1 VAGCKQLDWD
11 EPRRLIDVGLSTN
24 TWSDR
29 FAMIDLDEQ
38 DQGQYDDRTDSYAV
52 NTAGMLVRRDVW
64 DKLGGF
70 DPALPGPGD
79 DIDFC
84 ARVRLAGHRVV
95 VVPEAKMLHVAHR
108 PQGQGTSTAARK
120 AAVYTRLKH
129 APAWQVPFLAVGAF
143 LTGIYRLFAGFL
155 LKAPG
160 HAVTMFAATCAGLV
174 RPVAL
179 ARGRSAL
186 AKTRVQPRSAHKAL
200 MASGRDVRLH
210 VRSLREAAGPDDEP
224 AGTGASL
231 LSLEPTGDAMDDII
245 TPLDS
250 GRTPALVGAVAL
262 VAALLILSMIALSR
276 FIGAS
281 ALTGGG
287 LLPVSAG
294 LGQIWS
300 HATDWWVS
308 LGSGLPGHGD
318 PFNFVLWLVAAVGFG
333 NGSAAVAWLLILAVP
348 LSGFTA
354 WLASGALSWNR
365 WPRLVA
371 ALVWAGA
378 PVLQVAIGQGRLG
391 ALLAHVLIP
400 LVMLGMIRATG
411 GGVGTETANAG
422 KPGTGKLGAGKPGT
436 GGIPSWTAA
445 AAAGLGLAAVTAS
458 APSLLPIAV
467 IGVLVATV
475 FLGRR
480 GKTLWWSLVPSLA
493 LFLPFVFSALN
504 NPRAL
509 LADPGVPLADNPGPL
524 WQQLLGFPL
533 NVAPGDGIPKLDW
546 FGANAPWAW
555 IIMFAIGTPLV
566 LTALVALVLPLRRAG
581 TVRALWLVAL
591 LSLAGA
597 YAGSRIAVALGL
609 DTLVT
614 PFNGPAVSVALFALL
629 GAAVLGFDAV
639 YRSGFGSSGSGPATH
654 DAGANRPA
662 RTVAVVLS
670 AILVLAPAA
679 SLAVWT
685 AQNLA
690 GGNSPVAATSLGTL
704 PATASDRGT
713 GPDASR
719 TLVLRVGDD
728 STVQATLMQGAGTT
742 LDSLSTIAA
751 AVRIDGRPGE
761 EKVAAPDA
769 ASATLRQAVAE
780 MLANS
785 GIDPR
790 PRLVQLGVGFVVL
803 QNGDTAAELL
813 ANQLEAVPGMDTVGP
828 TDAGWL
834 WRVTPTYKAGS
845 ADVVSR
851 VRLVNANGTALGA
864 VPSAGTGVDTTLAAG
879 SAGRK
884 VVLAERFDAGWSAWL
899 DGKQLTA
906 VQQNWAQA
914 FELPAS
920 GGHLEIRYVQPWAP
934 VFVLAQ
940 IVLLAL
946 TLLLAI
952 PVRAR
957 RGRIGAFRDEASLQK
972 VGRGV

>member
-1 VAGCKQLDWD
+1 MERATSVTVAGCKQLDWD
-11 EPRRLIDVGLSTN
+11 EPRRLIDVGVFAN
-24 TWSDR
+24 VWADR

-38 DQGQYDDRTDSYAV
+38 DQGQYDDRTDVYAV

-64 DKLGGF
+64 DKLGGL

-84 ARVRLAGHRVV
+84 ARVRLAGDRVV
-95 VVPEAKMLHVAHR
+95 VVPEAKVFHVSHR
-108 PQGQGTSTAARK
+108 PQGQGTSTGARK

-129 APAWQVPFLAVGAF
+129 APAWQVPFLAAGAF

-160 HAVTMFAATCAGLV
+160 HAVAMFAATCAGLL

-186 AKTRVQPRSAHKAL
+186 AKTRVQTRSAHKAL
-200 MASGRDVRLH
+200 LASGRDVRLH

-224 AGTGASL
+224 AGTAESL
-231 LSLEPTGDAMDDII
+231 LSLEPTGDAMDETI

-250 GRTPALVGAVAL
+250 GRTPAVVGAVAV
-262 VAALLILSMIALSR
+262 VAALLVLSLITLSR
-276 FIGAS
+276 FIGAP
-281 ALTGGG
+281 AVTGGG
-287 LLPVSAG
+287 LLPVSTG

-300 HATDWWVS
+300 HATNWWVS
-308 LGSGLPGHGD
+308 LGSGLPGRGD
-318 PFNFVLWLVAAVGFG
+318 PFNFVLWLIAVLGFG
-333 NGSAAVAWLLILAVP
+333 NGSAAVAWVLLLAVP

-378 PVLQVAIGQGRLG
+378 PVLQIAIGQGRLG

-400 LVMLGMIRATG
+400 LVMLGMVRATG
-411 GGVGTETANAG
+411 GGVGTETATTG
-422 KPGTGKLGAGKPGT
+422 KPGTGR
-436 GGIPSWTAA
+436 IPSWTAA
-445 AAAGLGLAAVTAS
+445 AAAGLGLAVVTAS
-458 APSLLPIAV
+458 APSLLPVAV
-467 IGVLVATV
+467 VAVLVATV

-480 GKTLWWSLVPSLA
+480 GKTLWWSLIPSLA
-493 LFLPFVFSALN
+493 LFLPFAFSALN

-509 LADPGVPLADNPGPL
+509 LADPGLPLADNPGPL

-533 NVAPGDGIPKLDW
+533 KVSAGDGVPQLSW
-546 FGANAPWAW
+546 FGPDVPWAW
-555 IIMFAIGTPLV
+555 IIMFAIGTPVV
-566 LTALVALVLPLRRAG
+566 LTALVALILPLRRAG

-591 LSLAGA
+591 LALAGA
-597 YAGSRIAVALGL
+597 YAGSRVAVALGL

-629 GAAVLGFDAV
+629 GAALLGFDAV
-639 YRSGFGSSGSGPATH
+639 YRSGFGGSTAGTTSR
-654 DAGANRPA
+654 DAAANRPA
-662 RTVAVVLS
+662 RAVAVVLS
-670 AILVLAPAA
+670 TILVLAPAA
-679 SLAVWT
+679 SLALWT

-690 GGNSPVAATSLGTL
+690 GGQSLTATSALGTL
-704 PATASDRGT
+704 PATSSDRGT

-719 TLVLRVGDD
+719 TLVLRVGTD
-728 STVQATLMQGAGTT
+728 SSVQASLMQGSGTT

-751 AVRIDGRPGE
+751 AARIDGRPGE
-761 EKVAAPDA
+761 ETVAEPDA

-813 ANQLEAVPGMDTVGP
+813 ANQLEAVPGLDTVGP
-828 TDAGWL
+828 TDVGWL
-834 WRVTPTYKAGS
+834 WRVAPTYKAGS

-851 VRLVNANGTALGA
+851 VRLVNVNGTALAA
-864 VPSAGTGVDTTLAAG
+864 VPSAGTGVDTALAAG

-899 DGKQLTA
+899 NGKALTP
-906 VQQNWAQA
+906 VQQGWAQA
-914 FELPAS
+914 FELPAT

-934 VFVLAQ
+934 LFSIAQ